1 MVARAMLPRVRAMVA
16 RNPVRSR
23 DGRATVTGVV
33 PGSQELGPSRVP
45 LYGNA
50 FFPGGSSLR
59 PVVEGQ
65 AAVLRPPAATDRCP
79 GVLALHPA
87 ADGSLA
93 RVRVPGGR
101 LAPAAL
107 EAVAGLAATHGNGII
122 ELTCRASL
130 QIRGL
135 PAGDGAA
142 VADALEAAGLLPSR
156 THDRVR
162 NILASPVAGRSPAS
176 LAATDELVAAL
187 DRGLCAD
194 RQLAGLPGRFL
205 FAVDDGA
212 GTLGGQRSDVALVAD
227 GPGAFRLSLAGVRT
241 TLVARDGAQLALG
254 AARAFLDV
262 AGGGAW
268 RVADLADGPRRL
280 ARLLGGDVLDAPV
293 AAPRAVGVG
302 ALAQRD
308 GRVAVTALP
317 PLGRIDC
324 ATAARLAA
332 LGELRLSPWR
342 TLTLVDVP
350 VVGAQG
356 VLDELAA
363 LGLVVSGD
371 SGWHGLSACAGRGAC
386 ARARVDVREAA
397 AERALARGPGSPAEH
412 WTACERG
419 CGRPSDVSTSV
430 VAVAGGVVVE
440 RDGETRMAADT
451 AEAIALLGAPR

>member
-1 MVARAMLPRVRAMVA
+1 LRSVR
-16 RNPVRSR
+16 
-23 DGRATVTGVV
+23 
-33 PGSQELGPSRVP
+33 
-45 LYGNA
+45 
-50 FFPGGSSLR
+50 
-59 PVVEGQ
+59 EGQ

-79 GVLALHPA
+79 GVLALHHA
-87 ADGSLA
+87 ADGGLA

-101 LAPAAL
+101 LMPAAL
-107 EAVAGLAATHGNGII
+107 DAVAGLAATHGNGII

-135 PAGDGAA
+135 AAGDGPA

-156 THDRVR
+156 AHDRVR

-176 LAATDELVAAL
+176 LASTDEVVAAL
-187 DRGLCAD
+187 DRALCAD
-194 RQLAGLPGRFL
+194 PELAGLPGRFL

-212 GTLGGQRSDVALVAD
+212 GTLGGQRCDVALVAEC
-227 GPGAFRLSLAGVRT
+227 PGAFRLSLAGVRT

-254 AARAFLDV
+254 AARAFLEL
-262 AGGGAW
+262 AGGAW
-268 RVADLADGPRRL
+268 RVADLSDGPRRL
-280 ARLLGGDVLDAPV
+280 ARLLGGDVVDAPP
-293 AAPRAVGVG
+293 ARPRDLGVG
-302 ALAQRD
+302 MLAQRD
-308 GRVAVTALP
+308 GRVALTALP
-317 PLGRIDC
+317 PLGRIDS

-350 VVGAQG
+350 AGDADG
-356 VLDELAA
+356 LLDELAA
-363 LGLVVSGD
+363 LGLVLSGA

-386 ARARVDVREAA
+386 VRARVDVREAA
-397 AERALARGPGSPAEH
+397 AERALARGPGSPPEH

-419 CGRPSDVSTSV
+419 CGRPSDVSTSI

-440 RDGETRMAADT
+440 RGGETRMAADV

>member
-1 MVARAMLPRVRAMVA
+1 
-16 RNPVRSR
+16 
-23 DGRATVTGVV
+23 
-33 PGSQELGPSRVP
+33 
-45 LYGNA
+45 
-50 FFPGGSSLR
+50 LR
-59 PVVEGQ
+59 PVGEGQ
-65 AAVLRPPAATDRCP
+65 AAVLRPPAASDRCP
-79 GVLALHPA
+79 GVLTLHPA
-87 ADGSLA
+87 ADGRLA

-101 LAPAAL
+101 LPPSAL
-107 EAVAGLAATHGNGII
+107 HAVAGLAATHGNGII

-135 PAGDGAA
+135 AAGDGAA

-156 THDRVR
+156 AHDRVR

-176 LAATDELVAAL
+176 LAATDDVVTAL

-194 RQLAGLPGRFL
+194 PELAGLPGRFL
-205 FAVDDGA
+205 FAVDDG
-212 GTLGGQRSDVALVAD
+212 GGMLGGQRCDVALVAE
-227 GPGAFRLSLAGVRT
+227 GHGAFRLFLAGVRT
-241 TLVARDGAQLALG
+241 TLAARDGAQLALG
-254 AARAFLDV
+254 AARAFLEL
-262 AGGGAW
+262 AGGAW
-268 RVADLADGPRRL
+268 RVADLSDGPRRI
-280 ARLLGGDVLDAPV
+280 ARLLGGDVVDALPV
-293 AAPRAVGVG
+293 APRSVPVGT
-302 ALAQRD
+302 LAQRD

-342 TLTLVDVP
+342 TVTLVDVHVDRAP
-350 VVGAQG
+350 G

-363 LGLVVSGD
+363 RGLMLSAD

-386 ARARVDVREAA
+386 GRARVDVREAA
-397 AERALARGPGSPAEH
+397 AARALARGPGSPAEH

-440 RDGETRMAADT
+440 RGGETRMAADV
-451 AEAIALLGAPR
+451 AEAIALLGPPR

>member
-1 MVARAMLPRVRAMVA
+1 
-16 RNPVRSR
+16 
-23 DGRATVTGVV
+23 
-33 PGSQELGPSRVP
+33 
-45 LYGNA
+45 
-50 FFPGGSSLR
+50 LR

-65 AAVLRPPAATDRCP
+65 AAVLRSPAATDRCP

-130 QIRGL
+130 QIRGAA
-135 PAGDGAA
+135 AGDGAA
-142 VADALEAAGLLPSR
+142 VADALEAVGLLPSR
-156 THDRVR
+156 AHDRVR

-212 GTLGGQRSDVALVAD
+212 GTLGAQRCDVALVAE

-254 AARAFLDV
+254 AARAFLEL
-262 AGGGAW
+262 AGGAW
-268 RVADLADGPRRL
+268 RVADLSDGPRRL
-280 ARLLGGDVLDAPV
+280 ARLLGGDVLDTLVAGPRPV
-293 AAPRAVGVG
+293 PVGM
-302 ALAQRD
+302 LTQRD

-317 PLGRIDC
+317 ALGRIDC

-350 VVGAQG
+350 AARADA
-356 VLDELAA
+356 VLAELAG
-363 LGLVVSGD
+363 LGLVVSTD

-386 ARARVDVREAA
+386 VRARVDVREAA

-430 VAVAGGVVVE
+430 VAVAGGVVIE
-440 RDGETRMAADT
+440 CGGETRLAADV
-451 AEAIALLGAPR
+451 AEAIALLGARR

>member
-1 MVARAMLPRVRAMVA
+1 
-16 RNPVRSR
+16 
-23 DGRATVTGVV
+23 
-33 PGSQELGPSRVP
+33 
-45 LYGNA
+45 
-50 FFPGGSSLR
+50 LR
-59 PVVEGQ
+59 PVGEGQ

-87 ADGSLA
+87 ADGNLA

-101 LAPAAL
+101 LGPAAL

-135 PAGDGAA
+135 AAGDGAV
-142 VADALEAAGLLPSR
+142 VAEALEAAGLLPSR
-156 THDRVR
+156 AHDRVR

-176 LAATDELVAAL
+176 LSATDELVAAL

-194 RQLAGLPGRFL
+194 PQLAGLPGRFL

-212 GTLGGQRSDVALVAD
+212 GTLGGQGSDVALVAD

-254 AARAFLDV
+254 AARAFLEL
-262 AGGGAW
+262 AGGAW
-268 RVADLADGPRRL
+268 RIADLSDGPRRI
-280 ARLLGGDVLDAPV
+280 ARLLGGDVLDALV
-293 AAPRAVGVG
+293 AAPRAVPAGT
-302 ALAQRD
+302 LAQRD

-324 ATAARLAA
+324 ATAARLATF
-332 LGELRLSPWR
+332 GELRLSPWR

-350 VVGAQG
+350 GARADA

-363 LGLVVSGD
+363 LGLVVSAE

-386 ARARVDVREAA
+386 VRARVDVREAA
-397 AERALARGPGSPAEH
+397 AERARARGPGSPAEH

-419 CGRPSDVSTSV
+419 CGRPSHVSTSV

-440 RDGETRMAADT
+440 RAGETRLAADV
-451 AEAIALLGAPR
+451 AEAIALLGGPR

>member
-1 MVARAMLPRVRAMVA
+1 
-16 RNPVRSR
+16 
-23 DGRATVTGVV
+23 
-33 PGSQELGPSRVP
+33 
-45 LYGNA
+45 
-50 FFPGGSSLR
+50 LR

-107 EAVAGLAATHGNGII
+107 EAVAGLAATQGNGII

-135 PAGDGAA
+135 AAGDGAA

-212 GTLGGQRSDVALVAD
+212 GTLGGQRSDVALVAED
-227 GPGAFRLSLAGVRT
+227 PGAFRLSLAGVRT

-254 AARAFLDV
+254 AARAFLEL
-262 AGGGAW
+262 AGGAW
-268 RVADLADGPRRL
+268 RVADLCDGPRRL
-280 ARLLGGDVLDAPV
+280 ARLLGGDVLEALV
-293 AAPRAVGVG
+293 AAPRAIAVGM
-302 ALAQRD
+302 LAQRD

-350 VVGAQG
+350 VARARG

-363 LGLVVSGD
+363 LGLVVSAE
-371 SGWHGLSACAGRGAC
+371 SGWHGLSACAGRSAC
-386 ARARVDVREAA
+386 VRARVDVREAA
-397 AERALARGPGSPAEH
+397 AERALERGPGSPTEH

-440 RDGETRMAADT
+440 RDGETRLTADV